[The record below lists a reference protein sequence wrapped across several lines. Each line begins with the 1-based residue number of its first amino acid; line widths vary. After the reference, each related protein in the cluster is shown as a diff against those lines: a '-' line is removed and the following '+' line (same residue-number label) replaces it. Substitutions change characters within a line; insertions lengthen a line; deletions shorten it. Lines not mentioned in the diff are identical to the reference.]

1 MVQKMIVKYLKNIK
15 PFHLIGGL
23 IILGLL
29 YGAIN
34 LYSKIQ
40 FYKSFANA
48 TKIISI
54 IAEPAQVSSINKIYP
69 ATSVIE
75 ATKSYDVISKTDGIL
90 NDIYFTESTFVQK
103 GSKLFSILSTSSVGE
118 IIIYAPF
125 DGYVGITDY
134 KIGDRLKN
142 GDLLLTLDD
151 MSSMKANLYL
161 PEKILPLI
169 KGPVKF
175 VASSKLYPNEKY
187 FGVITSIDQRVD
199 VNSRTIKS
207 YALIDN
213 TKNLL
218 RPGLLINVDIILDE
232 RQDAVIVPEESIL
245 TAKDYSYVFLVE
257 EDIAKLKKVET
268 GITNEGKTEILKGIE
283 VGDKIV
289 TLGHEKLKD
298 GSKIK
303 FIDK

>member
-1 MVQKMIVKYLKNIK
+1 MIKNYLKSIK

-34 LYSKIQ
+34 LYTKIQ

-54 IAEPAQVSSINKIYP
+54 IGESAEVSSINKIYP

-75 ATKSYDVISKTDGIL
+75 AKKSYDVISKTDGIL
-90 NDIYFTESTFVQK
+90 NDVFFIESSFVQK
-103 GSKLFSILSTSSVGE
+103 GSKLFSILSTKSVGE
-118 IIIYAPF
+118 ILIYAPF
-125 DGYVGITDY
+125 DGYVGISDY

-151 MSSMKANLYL
+151 MSSMKANFYL
-161 PEKILPLI
+161 PEKVLPLI
-169 KGPVKF
+169 KGPIKYI
-175 VASSKLYPNEKY
+175 AKSKLYPDEKY
-187 FGVITSIDQRVD
+187 YGEITYIDQRVD
-199 VNSRTIKS
+199 IKSRTIKS

-213 TKNLL
+213 KKNLL
-218 RPGLLINVDIILDE
+218 RPGLLINIDIIIDE
-232 RQDAVIVPEESIL
+232 IENAILVPEESIL
-245 TAKDYSYVFLVE
+245 TAKDYSYVFVADK
-257 EDIAKLKKVET
+257 DIAKLKKVET
-268 GITNEGKTEILKGIE
+268 GITNAGKTQILKGIKA
-283 VGDKIV
+283 GDIIV

>member
-1 MVQKMIVKYLKNIK
+1 MITKYLKNIK

-23 IILGLL
+23 IFLGLL

-34 LYSKIQ
+34 LYLKIQ

-48 TKIISI
+48 TQIISI
-54 IAEPAQVSSINKIYP
+54 IAEPVEISSINKIYT

-75 ATKSYDVISKTDGIL
+75 AKKSYDVIAKTDGIL
-90 NDIYFTESTFVQK
+90 NDIYFIESTFVQK
-103 GSKLFSILSTSSVGE
+103 GSKLFSILSTTSIGE

-134 KIGDRLKN
+134 KIGDRLRN

-175 VASSKLYPNEKY
+175 IASSKLYPDEKY
-187 FGVITSIDQRVD
+187 YGVITNIDQRVD
-199 VNSRTIKS
+199 VNSRTIRS
-207 YALIDN
+207 YALIEN
-213 TKNLL
+213 TNNLL
-218 RPGLLINVDIILDE
+218 RPGLLVNVDIILE
-232 RQDAVIVPEESIL
+232 EIQDAILVPEESIL
-245 TAKDYSYVFLVE
+245 TAKDYSYVFVA
-257 EDIAKLKKVET
+257 DNDVAKLKKVVT
-268 GITNEGKTEILKGIE
+268 GITNKGKTEILRGIKA
-283 VGDKIV
+283 GDRIV

>member
-1 MVQKMIVKYLKNIK
+1 MITRYFKNIK

-23 IILGLL
+23 IALGLL
-29 YGAIN
+29 YGGIN

-48 TKIISI
+48 TRIISVV
-54 IAEPAQVSSINKIYP
+54 AEPAEMSAINEIYP

-75 ATKSYDVISKTDGIL
+75 AKKSYDVISKTDGIL
-90 NDIYFTESTFVQK
+90 NDVFFMESSFVQK

-134 KIGDRLKN
+134 KTGDRLKN

-169 KGPVKF
+169 KGPIKF
-175 VASSKLYPNEKY
+175 IASSKLYPNEKY
-187 FGVITSIDQRVD
+187 YGEITNIDQRVD
-199 VNSRTIKS
+199 IKSRTIKS

-213 TKNLL
+213 KKNLL
-218 RPGLLINVDIILDE
+218 RPGLLVNVDIIIDE
-232 RQDAVIVPEESIL
+232 IKNAILVPEESIL
-245 TAKDYSYVFLVE
+245 TAKDYSYVFVADK
-257 EDIAKLKKVET
+257 DIAKLKKVET
-268 GITNEGKTEILKGIE
+268 GISNKGKTEILKGIN
-283 VGDKIV
+283 VGDKII

>member
-1 MVQKMIVKYLKNIK
+1 MITRYFKNIK

-23 IILGLL
+23 IALGLL
-29 YGAIN
+29 YGGIN

-48 TKIISI
+48 TRIISVV
-54 IAEPAQVSSINKIYP
+54 AEPAEMSAINEIYP

-75 ATKSYDVISKTDGIL
+75 AKKSYDVISKTDGIL
-90 NDIYFTESTFVQK
+90 NDIFFMESSFVQK

-134 KIGDRLKN
+134 KTGDRLKN

-169 KGPVKF
+169 KGPIKF
-175 VASSKLYPNEKY
+175 IASSKLYPNEKY
-187 FGVITSIDQRVD
+187 YGEITNIDQRVD
-199 VNSRTIKS
+199 IKSRTIKS

-213 TKNLL
+213 KKNLL
-218 RPGLLINVDIILDE
+218 RPGLLVNVDIIIDE
-232 RQDAVIVPEESIL
+232 IKNAILVPEESIL
-245 TAKDYSYVFLVE
+245 TAKDYSYVFVADK
-257 EDIAKLKKVET
+257 DIAKLKKVET
-268 GITNEGKTEILKGIE
+268 GISNKGKTEILKGIN
-283 VGDKIV
+283 VGDKII

>member
-1 MVQKMIVKYLKNIK
+1 MIINYLKNIK
-15 PFHLIGGL
+15 PFYFLGGL
-23 IILGLL
+23 VVLGLL
-29 YGAIN
+29 YGSIN

-54 IAEPAQVSSINKIYP
+54 IAEPAEINSINKIYP

-75 ATKSYDVISKTDGIL
+75 AKKSYDVISQTDGIL
-90 NDIYFTESTFVQK
+90 NDIFFIESSFVQK

-134 KIGDRLKN
+134 KVGDRLKN

-151 MSSMKANLYL
+151 MSSMKASLYL

-169 KGPVKF
+169 KGPIKYI
-175 VASSKLYPNEKY
+175 AKSKIYPNEEY
-187 FGVITSIDQRVD
+187 SGVITNIDQRVD
-199 VNSRTIKS
+199 VKSRTIKA

-213 TKNLL
+213 SNNLL
-218 RPGLLINVDIILDE
+218 RPGLLVNVDIILDE
-232 RQDAVIVPEESIL
+232 IQDAVLVPEQSIL
-245 TAKDYSYVFLVE
+245 TAKDYNYVFVADK
-257 EDIAKLKKVET
+257 DIAKLKKVQI
-268 GITNEGKTEILKGIE
+268 GITNKGKTQILEGIKDGE
-283 VGDKIV
+283 AIV

>member
-1 MVQKMIVKYLKNIK
+1 MITRYFKNIK

-23 IILGLL
+23 IALGLL
-29 YGAIN
+29 YGGIN

-48 TKIISI
+48 TRIISVV
-54 IAEPAQVSSINKIYP
+54 AEPAEMSAINEIYP

-75 ATKSYDVISKTDGIL
+75 AKKSYDVISKTDGIL
-90 NDIYFTESTFVQK
+90 NDVFFMESSFVQK

-134 KIGDRLKN
+134 KTGDRLKN

-169 KGPVKF
+169 KGPIKF

-187 FGVITSIDQRVD
+187 YGEITNIDQRVD
-199 VNSRTIKS
+199 IKSRTIKS

-213 TKNLL
+213 KKNLL
-218 RPGLLINVDIILDE
+218 RPGLLVNVDIIIDE
-232 RQDAVIVPEESIL
+232 IKNAILVPEESIL
-245 TAKDYSYVFLVE
+245 TAKDYSYVFVADK
-257 EDIAKLKKVET
+257 DIAKLKKVET
-268 GITNEGKTEILKGIE
+268 GISNKGKTEILKGIN
-283 VGDKIV
+283 VGDKII